1 MLPSPW
7 RPWGNAVS
15 LQSGTHT
22 GGERME
28 DTGGCSRD
36 SYESSDTQTQERRG
50 RGGGGCCYRPAT
62 RVMAW
67 GSWEPRSGWPW
78 GAGALEEG
86 RPRAEGRNLSGKK
99 GLTP

>member
-50 RGGGGCCYRPAT
+50 RGGRRVLLQTRHPGDGLGQLGAPLGLALGGR
-62 RVMAW
+62 
-67 GSWEPRSGWPW
+67 
-78 GAGALEEG
+78 
-86 RPRAEGRNLSGKK
+86 
-99 GLTP
+99 GLGGGQAQGGGTESER